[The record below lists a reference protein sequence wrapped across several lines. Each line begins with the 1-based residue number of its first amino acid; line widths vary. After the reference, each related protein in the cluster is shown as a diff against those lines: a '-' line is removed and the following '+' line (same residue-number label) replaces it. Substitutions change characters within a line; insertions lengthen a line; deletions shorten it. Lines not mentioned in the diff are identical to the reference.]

1 VSFEVRRL
9 SQEGQRPVFD
19 KKDDKEPKPFG
30 KDKGRFGAV
39 RPGVRARPATG
50 VRAGQ
55 CDPPADPRAEPP
67 CQAAQGTG
75 MGRISMD
82 ASKDARAMFA
92 DLRAK
97 EEFRREAAENVTAE
111 QITEEIKPQRL
122 KSAEMVRPAPLA
134 PCRGSPAPR
143 RAPRLTPRRAA
154 RRCTLRRA

>member
-1 VSFEVRRL
+1 
-9 SQEGQRPVFD
+9 
-19 KKDDKEPKPFG
+19 
-30 KDKGRFGAV
+30 
-39 RPGVRARPATG
+39 
-50 VRAGQ
+50 
-55 CDPPADPRAEPP
+55 
-67 CQAAQGTG
+67 
-75 MGRISMD
+75 MGRVSME

-97 EEFRREAAENVTAE
+97 EEFRREAAGNVTAE

-143 RAPRLTPRRAA
+143 RAPRLTPRRTA